1 MRGMWGFTICGSS
14 AEAPPQNLK
23 SQFATSSLHIL
34 PLSIGTWSRLLFL
47 FQEEPMV
54 LLMGKVFFQKVCD
67 PVMNLSDLLVGE
79 AVP

>member
-1 MRGMWGFTICGSS
+1 MKIDKDRFEG
-14 AEAPPQNLK
+14 AK
-23 SQFATSSLHIL
+23 SNADGRIL
-34 PLSIGTWSRLLFL
+34 RNRWILFL

-67 PVMNLSDLLVGE
+67 PVMNLSNLLVGE